1 MNALDAFS
9 TLAGRVTGELEERGS
24 RFLAVAVPVDD
35 RAGAEAFFVA
45 EGRAHRNPTH
55 VVPAFRLRDG
65 ICFSSDAGEPA
76 GSAGAP
82 VLAALAGADLHDVAA
97 VVVRWYG
104 GTKLGVG
111 GLVRAYGGAL
121 ARALDEAAV
130 VRCQRAADVR
140 LRHAHELTA
149 AVMRCLSLHGARELD
164 HTYGPGGAEL
174 RFRVP
179 LTRYSSLERCL
190 RDGTRGVVSL
200 VRLGEALIRT

>member
-1 MNALDAFS
+1 
-9 TLAGRVTGELEERGS
+9 
-24 RFLAVAVPVDD
+24 VPVDD
-35 RAGAEAFFVA
+35 RAGAEAFFAA

-65 ICFSSDAGEPA
+65 VSFSSDAGEPA

-82 VLAALAGADLHDVAA
+82 VLAVLAGADLHDVAA

-104 GTKLGVG
+104 GINLGVG

-121 ARALDEAAV
+121 AAALHKAAV
-130 VRCQRAADVR
+130 VRCERAADVR

-149 AVMRCLSLHGARELD
+149 PVMRCLSLHGARELE
-164 HTYGPGGAEL
+164 HAYGPAGAEL

-179 LTRYSSLERCL
+179 LGRYASLERCL

-200 VRLGEALIRT
+200 VRLGEAVIRA